1 MPAPDLPCL
10 SVAIAPLKTPGHF
23 AIHIIRAP
31 YPGGYVLNDSRWSA
45 GLNQLWQDWQD
56 LFSTRTVPAVPQVSQ
71 VHGPVPV
78 SPPLPAGVAGALS
91 GPLPEAQQPTSRAGR
106 LMQNLG
112 MGLWQWLFEGPIQ
125 NSLNHSQGIAM
136 GQNRPLRLRL
146 EVRDPALVSLPWE
159 TMQDAAGKQAISLS
173 QQVLFSRT
181 TSDVN
186 QLPMLRSDSSL
197 KVLLVLGQNSR
208 PAGSGSTHP
217 SELQLLK
224 LEQEAKALAHLLTSS
239 AGGGR
244 SHPERFCQVDTL
256 VQPTPATLI
265 AALDTQT
272 YNVLF
277 YAGHGMPAPD
287 GGLLFLRPDMTLNGT
302 ELAQVLTRC
311 QVKLAVFN
319 ACWGAQP
326 DYQATAW
333 SASVTQSPDDDD
345 PDTVDRDDRHSPLS
359 DSQALP
365 RSSLAEVL
373 IHHGVPAVLGMRD
386 SITDEE
392 ALSFIQAFAK
402 ALADRLPIDQAVAV
416 ARQQL
421 LTLYKFNQQAWT
433 LPVLYM
439 HPQFEGE
446 LLKPLEQNLTQLP
459 GMVTRVGQQMP
470 VASLRS
476 LRTAK
481 VWQIHGGI
489 MRVGRDKAENDLVLQ
504 EDQGGVSRKHAVI
517 FCRQAQAA
525 GRDSNYFLEDFSTFG
540 TWVSGPEGW
549 SKVHREEIA
558 LRSGTQI
565 KFGSSQNEIV
575 EFMINDE

>member
-10 SVAIAPLKTPGHF
+10 SLAVAPLKTPGHF

-31 YPGGYVLNDSRWSA
+31 YPGGYVLNDSHWPA
-45 GLNQLWQDWQD
+45 GLEQLWQGWQEM
-56 LFSTRTVPAVPQVSQ
+56 FSTRALPAVPRVSQ
-71 VHGPVPV
+71 VHGPLPEVNVP
-78 SPPLPAGVAGALS
+78 AAIADLS
-91 GPLPEAQQPTSRAGR
+91 GGQPTGRAGR
-106 LMQNLG
+106 LMQTLG
-112 MGLWQWLFEGPIQ
+112 MGLWQWLFEGSIQ

-136 GQNRPLRLRL
+136 GQNKPLRLRL
-146 EVRDPALVSLPWE
+146 EVRDPAMISIPWE
-159 TMQDAAGKQAISLS
+159 IMQDGAGKQAVSLS

-181 TSDVN
+181 TSDVS
-186 QLPMLRSDSSL
+186 QLPPLRSDSSL
-197 KVLLVLGQNSR
+197 KILLVLGQNTL
-208 PAGSGSTHP
+208 PATGSAATP
-217 SELQLLK
+217 DTLQALK
-224 LEQEAKALAHLLTSS
+224 LEQEAEALAHVLKS
-239 AGGGR
+239 AASIGR
-244 SHPERFCQVDTL
+244 GHPEPSCQVDIL
-256 VQPTPATLI
+256 VQPTPADLI
-265 AALDTQT
+265 ESLETHT

-326 DYQATAW
+326 DHQAGDW
-333 SASVTQSPDDDD
+333 SDAGIATNV
-345 PDTVDRDDRHSPLS
+345 
-359 DSQALP
+359 QAIP

-392 ALSFIQAFAK
+392 ALSFIQTFAR
-402 ALADRLPIDQAVAV
+402 ALADRWPIDQAVAV

-459 GMVTRVGQQMP
+459 GMTTRVGQQVPM
-470 VASLRS
+470 ASLRS
-476 LRTAK
+476 HRTAK
-481 VWQIHGGI
+481 VWPIHGGI

-517 FCRQAQAA
+517 FCRHAQVSD
-525 GRDSNYFLEDFSTFG
+525 RSIPTYFLEDFSTFG
-540 TWVSGPEGW
+540 TWIARSGTW
-549 SKVHREEIA
+549 RKVHREEIS
-558 LRSGTQI
+558 LSSGTQI
-565 KFGSSQNEIV
+565 KFGSSQNEVV
-575 EFMINDE
+575 EFMIHEN